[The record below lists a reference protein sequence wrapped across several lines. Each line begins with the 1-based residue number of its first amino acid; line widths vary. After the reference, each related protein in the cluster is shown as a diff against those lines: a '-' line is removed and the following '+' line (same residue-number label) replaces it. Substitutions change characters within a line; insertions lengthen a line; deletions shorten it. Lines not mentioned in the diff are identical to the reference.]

1 MKKSTKRSAAAMAAA
16 MSLSLALSACGGS
29 SSAVASSTATAASD
43 STAVSSATTA
53 AKPVADLPEG
63 LEWMTP
69 FDETVT
75 LNVCVGWDADS
86 SVKDGTTPETN
97 ALVQL
102 AKDYL
107 NIELN
112 FLWMVPNDQLSERLA
127 LQFSSG
133 ELPDIVMLDSENF
146 YEFLDSDYLRDLTD
160 AYNNDASDDVKNIL
174 NMLGEAPMQYA
185 SRDGKLYGIPAAL
198 DPTEGVAGL
207 YYRSD
212 WLDALGLSEPTNV
225 QEMNDMLVKFAEYG
239 PTVNG
244 GKDTAGLGS
253 TSSVLNTN
261 FALAAYFQA
270 YGAYP
275 NKWIMRDGELVNG
288 IVQDEMVDAL
298 NGLKDLYDRGALAP
312 DFATWNSDQFTERV
326 TSDQVG
332 ATFGTYYIPAWPL
345 NQNKDA
351 NPDADWKEIN
361 LPNLGG
367 NAKPAMNQASI
378 QFFNVVTKNAP
389 EHAEE
394 ALVKLIN
401 LGMAVNENCA
411 TDKTIFNG
419 LDKAENGASVFYL
432 PVYIYFPVPWATYR
446 PEIWAAYEAKD
457 RDSLKVEY
465 EKVMYD
471 YMDDW
476 LTNGNNSENRGTSWG
491 QYKSRL
497 EKGMGIDIG
506 LTARETG
513 FYETNYFYGGATA
526 TEQRA
531 SSTLSDT
538 ATSSAY
544 SITRSICPSSLST
557 SWARRPKLIGKA
569 LSRAGTTW
577 AALTGP
583 RKSMSSTRALLADV

>member
-1 MKKSTKRSAAAMAAA
+1 MSDTDATFNFLISMIYTQLFNLLCEKADDVYGGRLPVHVRCLIDEMANIGQIPNLEKLVATIRSREI
-16 MSLSLALSACGGS
+16 SACLVLQAQSQLKAIYKDNADTIIGNMDSRIFLGGS
-29 SSAVASSTATAASD
+29 EP
-43 STAVSSATTA
+43 TTL
-53 AKPVADLPEG
+53 K
-63 LEWMTP
+63 
-69 FDETVT
+69 
-75 LNVCVGWDADS
+75 
-86 SVKDGTTPETN
+86 
-97 ALVQL
+97 
-102 AKDYL
+102 
-107 NIELN
+107 ELN
-112 FLWMVPNDQLSERLA
+112 QA
-127 LQFSSG
+127 LGKETIDTYNTSNTRGNSPSYGLNYQKLG
-133 ELPDIVMLDSENF
+133 K
-146 YEFLDSDYLRDLTD
+146 DLTD
-160 AYNNDASDDVKNIL
+160 AYNNDASNDVKNIL

-244 GKDTAGLGS
+244 GKATAGLGS

-538 ATSSAY
+538 ATSFIIEYIMGQKTEADWESFKQSWNDMGGADWTKEVNEQY
-544 SITRSICPSSLST
+544 KSI
-557 SWARRPKLIGKA
+557 
-569 LSRAGTTW
+569 AG
-577 AALTGP
+577 
-583 RKSMSSTRALLADV
+583 

>member
-1 MKKSTKRSAAAMAAA
+1 M
-16 MSLSLALSACGGS
+16 
-29 SSAVASSTATAASD
+29 
-43 STAVSSATTA
+43 
-53 AKPVADLPEG
+53 
-63 LEWMTP
+63 
-69 FDETVT
+69 
-75 LNVCVGWDADS
+75 
-86 SVKDGTTPETN
+86 
-97 ALVQL
+97 
-102 AKDYL
+102 
-107 NIELN
+107 
-112 FLWMVPNDQLSERLA
+112 
-127 LQFSSG
+127 
-133 ELPDIVMLDSENF
+133 
-146 YEFLDSDYLRDLTD
+146 
-160 AYNNDASDDVKNIL
+160 
-174 NMLGEAPMQYA
+174 
-185 SRDGKLYGIPAAL
+185 
-198 DPTEGVAGL
+198 

-270 YGAYP
+270 YGACP

-361 LPNLGG
+361 LANLGG

-419 LDKAENGASVFYL
+419 LDKAENGASIFYL

-538 ATSSAY
+538 ATSFIIEYIMGQKTEADWESFKQSWNDMGGADWTKEVNEQY
-544 SITRSICPSSLST
+544 KSI
-557 SWARRPKLIGKA
+557 
-569 LSRAGTTW
+569 AG
-577 AALTGP
+577 
-583 RKSMSSTRALLADV
+583 